1 MTSECS
7 PQRSK
12 TACAWASC
20 PRRTTTSIRSWLS
33 ESITSYGV
41 IPVSRRETRATS
53 ISIPLPPLLAHSTVE
68 DVNPARPQVLHGHQ
82 PGRLQHLQAGLDQ
95 QLLPEGVTHL
105 DDAPV
110 GGLGVVHAGEGRPVQ
125 AVPPGVRPHQ
135 EDAVPL
141 PVARE
146 ETICS
151 ARAIPTHIALTR
163 GFSE

>member
-12 TACAWASC
+12 TACAWASW
-20 PRRTTTSIRSWLS
+20 PRSTTTSIRSWLS

-68 DVNPARPQVLHGHQ
+68 EVNPAAPRSCIATSQGASSTSRQASISSFSRKGSPTWTTPRWEAWGSSTLAKVAPCRPS
-82 PGRLQHLQAGLDQ
+82 
-95 QLLPEGVTHL
+95 
-105 DDAPV
+105 
-110 GGLGVVHAGEGRPVQ
+110 RPVS
-125 AVPPGVRPHQ
+125 APTRRTLFPS
-135 EDAVPL
+135 